1 MDHGA
6 PLGAWGETP
15 SGRVL
20 DPRTEAFARARLG
33 EPLGAPDPSETAGR
47 IAGRTAAD
55 DPALTPERMRALFP
69 GVEWSLDASMR
80 ARFSRGMSYLN
91 LMSWRAGEAARLP
104 DAVVFPASHE
114 HVLEVLAAC
123 SAQGIAVVPVGGGT
137 SVTGGVDTPDL
148 DTAMDAAF
156 LHAQAFFGPN
166 LTGGSVFATL
176 NSADNGIR
184 KTYGN
189 LGWIVQPF

>member
-20 DPRTEAFARARLG
+20 DPRIEAFARARLG

-114 HVLEVLAAC
+114 RVLEVLLHQFAA
-123 SAQGIAVVPVGGGT
+123 AT
-137 SVTGGVDTPDL
+137 
-148 DTAMDAAF
+148 
-156 LHAQAFFGPN
+156 FG
-166 LTGGSVFATL
+166 A
-176 NSADNGIR
+176 
-184 KTYGN
+184 
-189 LGWIVQPF
+189 